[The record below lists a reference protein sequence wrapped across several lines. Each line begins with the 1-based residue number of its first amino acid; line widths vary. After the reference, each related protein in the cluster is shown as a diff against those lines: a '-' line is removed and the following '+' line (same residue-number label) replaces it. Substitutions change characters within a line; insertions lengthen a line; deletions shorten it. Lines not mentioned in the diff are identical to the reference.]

1 MLTRSLFYASKAN
14 VYSFKKNTFTTHLY
28 KQIAYYRLKKNN
40 AKAFFTK
47 NIKSSPFANS
57 LKIKQV
63 AFKRKE
69 PTHINNRKITIDAN
83 KNSLNI
89 FKK

>member
-1 MLTRSLFYASKAN
+1 MFTRSLFRVLKPN
-14 VYSFKKNTFTTHLY
+14 VYSFRTNTFATNFY
-28 KQIAYYRLKKNN
+28 KQIAYYKLKKNN
-40 AKAFFTK
+40 AKAFFAK
-47 NIKSSPFANS
+47 NIKSSPFSNS

-69 PTHINNRKITIDAN
+69 PIHFNRKITIDAN

-89 FKK
+89 FKKY